1 MNTYQITSNRV
12 SIGNLGDEFTE
23 AELTAMQ
30 VNIAALVAGG
40 HLAEQS
46 PPKPKKYVKK
56 ALNKE

>member
-23 AELTAMQ
+23 AELKAMH

-46 PPKPKKYVKK
+46 PPKTQKVC
-56 ALNKE
+56 